1 MYILNSTSCAQTAQ
15 AAINSCFQVLGRRG
29 SCLQTVLP
37 PPPLLPSVN
46 YILPHILNPIH
57 VCLVLQME
65 TFCQHCHVLLDNVK

>member
-1 MYILNSTSCAQTAQ
+1 MGVAYKPYYL
-15 AAINSCFQVLGRRG
+15 
-29 SCLQTVLP
+29 

-65 TFCQHCHVLLDNVK
+65 TFYQHFHVLLDNVK